1 MNLDH
6 AWQKYLADGEE
17 IRQRRRRQGTLRRY
31 GY

>member
-1 MNLDH
+1 MNLDQ
-6 AWQKYLADGEE
+6 AWQKYLSDVEE